1 MTEPLQPKKEM
12 AMQGVELFQNGQDL
26 LAILVRASAT
36 SEQKYNFLT
45 PPGEPFQLGVNFY
58 GRGEVIKN
66 HAHLPREIRV
76 DRVQELILI
85 SSGRARLFLYDDDR
99 KEVARTELGTGDAVL
114 LLRGGHGFELL
125 EETKIVEIKQ
135 GPYDGHS
142 ADKVVF

>member
-1 MTEPLQPKKEM
+1 MTV
-12 AMQGVELFQNGQDL
+12 QGVEFFRTERDL
-26 LAILVRASAT
+26 LAILVRANAT

-45 PPGEPFQLGVNFY
+45 PPVEPFQLGVNFY
-58 GRGEVIKN
+58 ERGETIKN

-99 KEVARTELGTGDAVL
+99 NEVASTELSTGDAVL

-125 EETKIVEIKQ
+125 EATKIVEIKQ